1 MKISHYHHVATDEDL
16 FPGHC
21 FVLSTRTSSVLKLRN
36 EHWAALEAM
45 RLDDVPERIVMQA
58 VEADL
63 LVDKNCDE
71 LRYVLD
77 ENIAETQD
85 TDRTRLS
92 YTIQPSA
99 YCQLGCHYCGQE
111 HVKKTMDGSVSSKVF
126 ERLETSVR
134 NNPDLKSLHVHWYG
148 GEPLTGLSCIRDL
161 SPQIIRLCEERSIE
175 YSAHIVTNGLNLKL
189 DLFREL
195 VQDHRITS
203 YQITIDGDE
212 GFHDTRRMLKNSG
225 PSFSI
230 IYSNVKNIV
239 SSSFYKDGKAKINIR
254 CNVDSENRDNVIP
267 FIDKLH
273 GDGILD
279 KVGFYMSPVHDWGD
293 LMASEVHGI
302 SKEDFADFE
311 IEVYLKLMGYKALD
325 MAGIIPART
334 KTPCMVV
341 SSTSEVMDAYG
352 NVSTCWEIPYTPH
365 YDGSDYYSG
374 NLLTEAN
381 VDSTNAPMRN
391 WFNEVPD
398 STAWCKD
405 CNFLPMCGG
414 TCPKNWKE
422 GTPSCPSFKHNMD
435 DRIFLK
441 YYDSIG

>member
-1 MKISHYHHVATDEDL
+1 
-16 FPGHC
+16 
-21 FVLSTRTSSVLKLRN
+21 
-36 EHWAALEAM
+36 M
-45 RLDDVPERIVMQA
+45 RLDDVSERIVVQA
-58 VEADL
+58 VEAEL
-63 LVDKNCDE
+63 LIEENGDE
-71 LRYVLD
+71 LRYVLE

-99 YCQLGCHYCGQE
+99 YCQLGCHYCGQQ

-126 ERLETSVR
+126 ERLETTIR
-134 NNPDLKSLHVHWYG
+134 NNPELKTLHINWYG
-148 GEPLTGLSCIRDL
+148 GEPLTGLSSIREL
-161 SPQIIRLCEERSIE
+161 SPRILRLCKERNIA
-175 YSAHIVTNGLNLKL
+175 YSAHIVTNGLNLKF

-212 GFHDTRRMLKNSG
+212 EFHDMRRMLKNNG
-225 PSFSI
+225 QSFSI
-230 IYSNVKNIV
+230 IYNNVKSIV
-239 SSSFYKDGKAKINIR
+239 SSPFYKDSKAKINIR
-254 CNVDSENRDNVIP
+254 SNVDSENRDNVLS

-273 GDGILD
+273 ADDVLG
-279 KVGFYMSPVHDWGD
+279 KVGFYVSPVHDWGD
-293 LMASEVHGI
+293 LKASEVHGI

-311 IEVYLKLMGYKALD
+311 IEVLLKLMEYGVLDKAT
-325 MAGIIPART
+325 IIPART

-341 SSTSEVMDAYG
+341 SSTSEVLDAYG
-352 NVSTCWEIPYTPH
+352 NVSTCWEIPYTPY

-374 NLLTEAN
+374 NLLTDAS

-391 WFNEVPD
+391 WFNEMPD
-398 STAWCKD
+398 NSSWCKN

-414 TCPKNWKE
+414 ACPKNWKE
-422 GTPSCPSFKHNMD
+422 GTSACPSFTFNID